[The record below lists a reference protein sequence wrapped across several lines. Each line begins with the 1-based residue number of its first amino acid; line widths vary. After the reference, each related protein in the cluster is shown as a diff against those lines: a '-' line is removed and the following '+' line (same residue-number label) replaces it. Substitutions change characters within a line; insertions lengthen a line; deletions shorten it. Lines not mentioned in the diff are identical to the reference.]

1 MAASAKVGRIMD
13 GSAWRDFCRS
23 LEQAGDVLLRDDVA
37 SDPLHRAEGIRYL
50 TRLLRAGLEQQIEYG
65 DPRYPGFFQL
75 SNQTIKIGNDNP
87 DNIYLNSN
95 VSGAYEYRISGT
107 RGTAPYLSF
116 GTKAGGY
123 ERDGT
128 MIPTGKLDGRDLVL
142 GPDGRLE
149 ITVSARKQPGN
160 WLPMTPDTSAL
171 IVRMTFHDRE
181 NEEPA
186 KLKIERI
193 GGEGAPV
200 VDPETLEAS
209 LQRSVSFVQ
218 RTAKLFVDW
227 MNAYSAHENQL
238 PSDDQE
244 RCMRAGGDSQIHYL
258 QSRWRVGPDEALWI
272 RVPRIPECATWNLQI
287 SNYWMESLDYRY
299 LKIHLN
305 KHTAHCEPD
314 GSVRIVLSPKN
325 PGSRY
330 KNWLTTAGHPEG
342 GMLFRWVEAKEFP
355 PVETRLVKQ
364 AELASMP

>member
-1 MAASAKVGRIMD
+1 MAASASVGRILD

-95 VSGAYEYRISGT
+95 VSGEYEYRITGT
-107 RGTAPYLSF
+107 RGTMPYLSF

-128 MIPTGKLDGRDLVL
+128 MVPTGKLDGRDLVL

-160 WLPMTPDTSAL
+160 WLPMTPETSAL

-181 NEEPA
+181 KEEPA

-209 LQRSVSFVQ
+209 LQRSVAFVQ
-218 RTAKLFVDW
+218 RTARLFVDW

-244 RCMRAGGDSQIHYL
+244 RCMRCGGDSQIHYL

-305 KHTAHCEPD
+305 KHTAHYEPD
-314 GSVRIVLSPKN
+314 GSVRIVLSHRD
-325 PGSRY
+325 PGGRY
-330 KNWLTTAGHPEG
+330 QNWLTTAGHLEG
-342 GMLFRWVEAKEFP
+342 GMLFRWVEAKDHP
-355 PVETRLVKQ
+355 PVETRLVKLS
-364 AELASMP
+364 ELQSMS